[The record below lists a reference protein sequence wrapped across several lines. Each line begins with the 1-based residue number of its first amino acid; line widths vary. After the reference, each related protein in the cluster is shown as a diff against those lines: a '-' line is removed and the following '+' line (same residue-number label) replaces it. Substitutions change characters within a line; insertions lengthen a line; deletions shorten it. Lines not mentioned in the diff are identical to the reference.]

1 MTFGEM
7 KERVRL
13 TLGMSETISNDE
25 AVLIKAWINE
35 GVTDLISRTRA
46 YSRVINL
53 TVQPHTAVH
62 DMAGIII
69 ALVDIELPGRG
80 FLRRYS
86 RQDIAD
92 AQGSTGWY
100 GHDSQYNEVGNGLG
114 FGYGYA
120 YEEPLFWFSPIPS
133 EPLVIRAYGVF
144 RPQEMSDDSHD
155 LTNPNYGGL
164 AEEFH
169 TAVLNYVLWKAGEYV
184 QHQGSGEGEK
194 WRLQYEGADG
204 MGGDI
209 ARVKRT
215 LLKRVTPQA
224 AQRRNLARTLGV
236 LSPSGDY
243 IGAR

>member
-7 KERVRL
+7 IERVRL
-13 TLGMSETISNDE
+13 TLGLSETVSNDE
-25 AVLIKAWINE
+25 SKLIKAWINE

-69 ALVDIELPGRG
+69 ALVDVELPGRG

-120 YEEPLFWFSPIPS
+120 YEEPLLWISPIFS
-133 EPLVIRAYGVF
+133 EPTVIRAYGIF
-144 RPQEMSDDSHD
+144 RPQPMSVDSD
-155 LTNPNYGGL
+155 SLSSPAYGGL
-164 AEEFH
+164 AEEFQP
-169 TAVLNYVLWKAGEYV
+169 AVINYALWKAGEYV
-184 QHQGSGEGEK
+184 QHQDSGAGEK
-194 WRLQYEGADG
+194 WRIAYEGQDG

-209 ARVKRT
+209 ARVRRI
-215 LLKRVTPQA
+215 LLKRVTPAA

-236 LSPSGDY
+236 LSGSGDY